1 AEGRRPAARGAAEGR
16 LHESQPLRSRHI
28 GVRRPQRVLPPH
40 GQARG
45 LQPPERREREA
56 AEPQQP
62 ARLPRWRGDRGR
74 RSCRRHPRL
83 PLRAHERRGPHTTLM
98 PPSEHFAAPPNWEW
112 WILGYFVLGGI
123 SGGSYAIAT
132 IIRIFGAPAD
142 QRISRLGYIVSFI
155 ALIPCPIFL
164 TLDLG
169 QPLRFWHMLVDT
181 SEGALAFKYWSPMS
195 LGAWA
200 LVIYGRFSCGS
211 FLGALAEVGTRALS
225 PFAGFVRGTLGSIWG
240 AIGTFFGLFIASYTG
255 VLLAVSNQAVW
266 SDAGWVLGGL
276 FLASGLT
283 GSAALLLALLRWR
296 EVEAGTAVRLE
307 MADRN
312 FAILEAILVVLFVVS
327 VGIAGTI
334 GKVLGIW
341 IVLWILVILGLLA
354 PFAVSRSD
362 AARRWPPVAAP
373 VLSLLGLLALRALI
387 IFGPQS

>member
-1 AEGRRPAARGAAEGR
+1 
-16 LHESQPLRSRHI
+16 
-28 GVRRPQRVLPPH
+28 
-40 GQARG
+40 
-45 LQPPERREREA
+45 
-56 AEPQQP
+56 
-62 ARLPRWRGDRGR
+62 
-74 RSCRRHPRL
+74 
-83 PLRAHERRGPHTTLM
+83 M

-200 LVIYGRFSCGS
+200 LVIYGLFSFVS
-211 FLGALAEVGTRALS
+211 FLGALAEGGTRALS